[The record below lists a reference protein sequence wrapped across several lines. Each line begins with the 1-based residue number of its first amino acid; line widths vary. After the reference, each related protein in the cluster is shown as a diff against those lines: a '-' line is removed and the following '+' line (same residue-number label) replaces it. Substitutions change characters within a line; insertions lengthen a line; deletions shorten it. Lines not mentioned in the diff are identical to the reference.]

1 MTDPESIETICA
13 IATPPGQGAIA
24 IIRLSGPD
32 ALRICDEIFSP
43 KKKNLKITETATHS
57 IHFGTILNDT
67 EILDEVLVSIFRE
80 PHSYTGENA
89 IEISCHG
96 SSYIQQKIVELL
108 ISKGVRLAKP
118 GEFTLRA
125 FLNGK
130 FDLSQAE
137 AVADLIAASS
147 RSAHD
152 LALQQIRGGFSQ
164 KISELRTALLNFA
177 SLIELELDFSQED
190 VEFVDRKELV
200 QLLNEIKSEIEHLAS
215 SFSYGNVLKT
225 GIPVAII
232 GKPNVGKST
241 LLNAILNEERA
252 IVSEI
257 PGTTRDTIED
267 TIDIHNYAFRFI
279 DTAGLRHSS
288 DSIESQGIERTYEKI
303 DQAAVVLY
311 LFDITQGNSND
322 VLQELEEFKVQS
334 SKFKVHPPAGGSK
347 FKVEG
352 AKGIEHRA
360 KDYSIHSADR
370 RLPTADQKKF
380 ILVANKSDLLE
391 ETPKGLKGLLEHECI
406 FISAKRKENIN
417 LILERLVEVVGEMK
431 VQDTAVVSNV
441 RHFDALNGAL
451 QSVKAVLTGLSAGVS
466 SDLVTVDLRTAL
478 YHLGEI
484 TGEITTDEI
493 LGNIFGKFCIG
504 K

>member
-1 MTDPESIETICA
+1 MIPPERHETICA
-13 IATPPGQGAIA
+13 IATPPGMGAIA
-24 IIRLSGPD
+24 VIRLSGPE
-32 ALRICDEIFSP
+32 ALPVCESVFMP
-43 KKKNLKITETATHS
+43 KKNGLKISKVPTHT
-57 IHFGTILNDT
+57 IHFGTIMNGKEL
-67 EILDEVLVSIFRE
+67 LDEVLVSVFRS
-80 PHSYTGENA
+80 PHSYTGEDA
-89 IEISCHG
+89 VEISCHG

-108 ISKGVRLAKP
+108 IGKGARLARP

-125 FLNGK
+125 FLNGR

-152 LALQQIRGGFSQ
+152 LALQQMRGGFSK
-164 KISELRTALLNFA
+164 KISGLRARLLDFV

-190 VEFVDRKELV
+190 VEFADRAALV
-200 QLLNEIKSEIEHLAS
+200 KLLNEIKSEIVHLVS

-267 TIDIHNYAFRFI
+267 TIVIHNYAFRFI
-279 DTAGLRHSS
+279 DTAGLRHST
-288 DSIESQGIERTYEKI
+288 DRIESEGIERTYEKI
-303 DQAAVVLY
+303 RQAKVVLY
-311 LFDITQGNSND
+311 VFDVRD
-322 VLQELEEFKVQS
+322 AE
-334 SKFKVHPPAGGSK
+334 
-347 FKVEG
+347 
-352 AKGIEHRA
+352 GIEHRA
-360 KDYSIHSADR
+360 GGHGGMEAWKHGSGEAGK
-370 RLPTADQKKF
+370 TTVKVEENKF
-380 ILVANKSDLLE
+380 ILIANKSDLLE
-391 ETPKGLKGLLEHECI
+391 ETPSHLKELLEQHCI

-417 LILERLVEVVGEMK
+417 IILERLVEVVGRMEIR
-431 VQDTAVVSNV
+431 DNAIVSNV
-441 RHFDALNGAL
+441 RHYEALNGVL
-451 QSVKAVLTGLSAGVS
+451 QSVDAVLAGLTAGLSG
-466 SDLVTVDLRTAL
+466 DLLTIDLRTAL

-484 TGEITTDEI
+484 TGEITTNEI
-493 LGNIFGKFCIG
+493 LGNIFGRFCIG

>member
-1 MTDPESIETICA
+1 MLAKTVQMIDPGRQETICA
-13 IATPPGQGAIA
+13 IATPPGMGAIA
-24 IIRLSGPD
+24 IIRVSGPD
-32 ALRICDEIFSP
+32 ALLICEEVFSP
-43 KKKNLKITETATHS
+43 KKKGSKISKAATHTL
-57 IHFGTILNDT
+57 HFGTISDKQ
-67 EILDEVLVSIFRE
+67 EMLDEVLLSVFRK

-89 IEISCHG
+89 VEISCHG
-96 SSYIQQKIVELL
+96 SSYIQQKIIELL
-108 ISKGVRLAKP
+108 ISKGARHAKP

-152 LALQQIRGGFSQ
+152 LALQQMRGGFSK
-164 KISELRTALLNFA
+164 KISELRARLLDFA

-190 VEFVDRKELV
+190 VEFANRTELV
-200 QLLNEIKSEIEHLAS
+200 KLLNEIKSEIEHLVS

-267 TIDIHNYAFRFI
+267 TIVIHNYAFRFI

-288 DSIESQGIERTYEKI
+288 DQVESQGIERTYEKI
-303 DQAAVVLY
+303 EQAAVVLY
-311 LFDITQGNSND
+311 LFDIATGYSD
-322 VLQELEEFKVQS
+322 TVLQDLEEFKGQS
-334 SKFKVHPPAGGSK
+334 SKGKVAVDK
-347 FKVEG
+347 LKND
-352 AKGIEHRA
+352 K
-360 KDYSIHSADR
+360 
-370 RLPTADQKKF
+370 TF

-391 ETPKGLKGLLEHECI
+391 ETPKGLKGLLEQECI

-417 LILERLVEVVGEMK
+417 LILERLVEVVGKME

-441 RHFDALNGAL
+441 RHYEALNGAL
-451 QSVKAVLTGLSAGVS
+451 QSVEAVLAGLSGGVS

-484 TGEITTDEI
+484 TGQITTDEI
-493 LGNIFGKFCIG
+493 LGNIFGRFCIG